1 MLTGRD
7 LSLLLHAVS
16 TSYSDRALSLIT
28 TVEGVDDAV
37 RKALYAAVS
46 ERETPSEQAQALGDA
61 LRSAKADQNLINE
74 CYRCA
79 FYLGRH
85 WIDLADNPMFAWF
98 AANRAGPVV
107 DKWIHYFPIYARHL
121 AQYRGRPVRV
131 LEIGTYRGGGLQ
143 LLQHYLGPSAELV
156 GLDIDEAAAHAVN
169 GRFPV
174 VLGDQADPAVLR
186 DLSAKYG
193 PFDIVIDDG
202 GHTMAQQI
210 AAVQTLFPLLADR
223 ATYIVEDTHTSY
235 WDEFGG
241 GPPGTPGTLTSWVR
255 ERVDDLHA
263 RHCSDIDLDTVWA
276 TQLDGI
282 HVYDSIAVLDKE
294 QRFRPFNEVAGSSSY
309 LFGDRVS
316 ELLPLEM
323 LATRDAAIAERDQV
337 RDATLRQ
344 NDELAQLRDDLR
356 VLRAEIRHVREGEVS
371 ARSTTESLQE
381 ELERTRGMLLE
392 SWRQVKAMRATVSWR
407 VTRPLRWVRRGV
419 R

>member
-61 LRSAKADQNLINE
+61 LRAAKADQNLINE

-98 AANRAGPVV
+98 AANRAGPVL

-121 AQYRGRPVRV
+121 AQYRGLPVRV

-174 VLGDQADPAVLR
+174 VLGDQADPSVLR
-186 DLSAKYG
+186 DMSAKYG

-210 AAVQTLFPLLADR
+210 AAAETLFPLLADR

-241 GPPGTPGTLTSWVR
+241 GPPGTPGTFTSWVR

-263 RHCSDIDLDTVWA
+263 RHCSDIELDTVWA

-282 HVYDSIAVLDKE
+282 HVYDSVTVLEKE

-337 RDATLRQ
+337 RDATSRH

-356 VLRAEIRHVREGEVS
+356 VLRAEIRHVRESEVS

-381 ELERTRGMLLE
+381 ELESTRGMLLE